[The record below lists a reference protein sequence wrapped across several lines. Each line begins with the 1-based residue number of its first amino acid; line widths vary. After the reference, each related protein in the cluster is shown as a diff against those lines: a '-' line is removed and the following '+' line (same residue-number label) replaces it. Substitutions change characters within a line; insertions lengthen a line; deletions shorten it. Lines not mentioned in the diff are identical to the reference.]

1 MLSETMQAAMN
12 AQIKNELYSGYL
24 YLSMAAWAEGQNLPG
39 FAHWMMVQAQ
49 EELGHAMKFYEFI
62 HDRGGRVELQAIDQ
76 PPVAFAGPTDLFEK
90 TLAHEKQVTARIHNL
105 YKTAQEEGDFASVAF
120 LQWFVTEQVEEERNA
135 EQILA
140 LLKMAGE
147 KGQALIMLDRS
158 LAQRGE

>member
-1 MLSETMQAAMN
+1 MLSEKMQAAMN

-24 YLSMAAWAEGQNLPG
+24 YLSMAAWAEAQNLLG
-39 FAHWMMVQAQ
+39 FAHWMKLQAQ
-49 EELGHAMKFYEFI
+49 EELAHAMKFYEFI

-76 PPVAFAGPTDLFEK
+76 PPVTFAGPTDLFEK
-90 TLAHEKQVTARIHNL
+90 TLAHEKRVTAMIHNL
-105 YKTAQEEGDFASVAF
+105 YKMAQEEGDYASEVF
-120 LQWFVTEQVEEERNA
+120 LQWFVTEQLEEERNA

-158 LAQRGE
+158 LGQREE